1 MGYSHVSPRHH
12 LARICVGI
20 IVGVGLIGGLSFLIY
35 VLLNNDSNIPWPV
48 DEEGWTCTAVYGQ
61 NCVKSFSER
70 RSWDDAQ
77 RQCLDEQQQ
86 DATLASAVNSNEWE
100 FLKAFIKKQSDVSS
114 SQRCESYWLGGTWS
128 SYEKQFVWS
137 DGRKVE
143 ANHSLPIDLNSNL
156 TNGDGLSVDT
166 ENLQLKVGNKKSKRC
181 FMCLWNVTASFLSA
195 SDCQDLKKRGKTRS
209 GLYRIKESPR
219 TSSLSTN
226 KRHKVLCEMES
237 SGGGWTVF
245 QQRVDGRTVFWN
257 RTWTEYRDGFGQ
269 LGRNSEFWMGLELL
283 HKMSTIQPN
292 TSLRVELWGDRNPN
306 SSKYTNDYLESE
318 YYNFAVGNESTDYSL
333 QVQTVWPGVG
343 NASGGWFDIT
353 FSRGRKFS
361 TVDRIND
368 PMPSCVT
375 DYHLGGW
382 WLHYC
387 SLSSLNGEYNPPIA
401 WGNGYGMMWVAH
413 GIYIINPQKSR
424 MMFRKNG

>member
-1 MGYSHVSPRHH
+1 MGYSPASPSHH
-12 LARICVGI
+12 LAHICVGI
-20 IVGVGLIGGLSFLIY
+20 IVGVSLFGGLSFLIY
-35 VLLNNDSNIPWPV
+35 VLLNDDSNIPWPG
-48 DEEGWTCTAVYGQ
+48 DEEGWTCPAEYGQ
-61 NCVKSFSER
+61 KCVKSFSER

-100 FLKAFIKKQSDVSS
+100 FLKAFIKKQNDVSS
-114 SQRCESYWLGGTWS
+114 SQD
-128 SYEKQFVWS
+128 V
-137 DGRKVE
+137 
-143 ANHSLPIDLNSNL
+143 NSNL
-156 TNGDGLSVDT
+156 SNGNGLSVDT
-166 ENLQLKVGNKKSKRC
+166 ESLQLKVENKNSNRC
-181 FMCLWNVTASFLSA
+181 FLCLWNVTASFLSA
-195 SDCQDLKKRGKTRS
+195 SDCQDLKKHGKTRS

-219 TSSLSTN
+219 SGSISTN
-226 KRHKVLCEMES
+226 KRHKVLCEMET

-257 RTWTEYRDGFGQ
+257 RTWAEYRDGFGR

-306 SSKYTNDYLESE
+306 SEKYTNDYLESE

-361 TVDRIND
+361 TIDRIND
-368 PMPSCVT
+368 PMPNCVT

-387 SLSSLNGEYNPPIA
+387 ALSALNGEYNPPIA

-424 MMFRKNG
+424 MMFRKHG